1 MIKPLLDNSC
11 VLIFSDADTALVSP
25 TQYSIHTGEWLYCDS
40 TSLSHI
46 SSQLYFPPK
55 GTKDS
60 SLLLGIDLDKTKNAK
75 QIIRRKVRHIHGCRM
90 YPDNI
95 TVGEELDI
103 NFTLA
108 DNDDRTD
115 FNDVLTQFDISMTEF
130 CDNLK
135 YSQKIILDMLI
146 AIYSNVTILILEH
159 VIDSISVDYRSMIMD
174 IVYHKS
180 IVEGLS
186 VVIST
191 DNAEVKNNYLGRE
204 LSK

>member
-1 MIKPLLDNSC
+1 
-11 VLIFSDADTALVSP
+11 
-25 TQYSIHTGEWLYCDS
+25 
-40 TSLSHI
+40 
-46 SSQLYFPPK
+46 
-55 GTKDS
+55 
-60 SLLLGIDLDKTKNAK
+60 
-75 QIIRRKVRHIHGCRM
+75 M

-103 NFTLA
+103 NFTLT
-108 DNDDRTD
+108 DNVDRTN
-115 FNDVLTQFDISMTEF
+115 FNDVLTQFDISMTEL